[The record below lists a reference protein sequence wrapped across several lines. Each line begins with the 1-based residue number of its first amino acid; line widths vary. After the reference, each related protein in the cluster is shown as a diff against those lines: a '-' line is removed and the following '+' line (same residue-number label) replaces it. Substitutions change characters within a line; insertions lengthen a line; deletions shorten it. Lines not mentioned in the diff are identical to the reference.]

1 MTVSEETLNHQV
13 DCRGMPLIKSPDEIG
28 VSASGII
35 YDRFGRVLL
44 QKRTDIGWWGLPGG
58 RLEIGENLTDC
69 VEREVLEETNITV
82 RAKALIKLY
91 SDLTEYTAIQ
101 YPNGKL
107 VQYVTALFLCEKISG
122 YLAMS
127 NESTDIGYYDPQ
139 SFPENTLLSTRLRV
153 KDAQEFSRSDKGYF
167 DVIELEK

>member
-1 MTVSEETLNHQV
+1 MTISEQTLNHQV
-13 DCRGMPLIKSPDEIG
+13 DCRGMPLVKDPDAIG

-35 YDRFGRVLL
+35 YDRFGHVLL
-44 QKRTDIGWWGLPGG
+44 QKRTDIGWWALPGG
-58 RLEIGENLTDC
+58 RLDIGENLTDC
-69 VEREVLEETNITV
+69 VIREVMEETNITV
-82 RAKALIKLY
+82 RAKALIRVY

>member
-1 MTVSEETLNHQV
+1 MTVPEQTLNHRV
-13 DCRGMPLIKSPDEIG
+13 DCRGIPLMKDPDEIG
-28 VSASGII
+28 ISASGII
-35 YDRFGRVLL
+35 YDRFGHVLL

-69 VEREVLEETNITV
+69 VTREVLEETNITV
-82 RAKALIKLY
+82 KAKALIRVY

-101 YPNGKL
+101 YPNGKV

-122 YLAMS
+122 YLVMS

-139 SFPENTLLSTRLRV
+139 NFPENTLFATRLRV

>member
-1 MTVSEETLNHQV
+1 
-13 DCRGMPLIKSPDEIG
+13 MPLVRDPDAIG

-35 YDRFGRVLL
+35 YDRFGHVLL

-58 RLEIGENLTDC
+58 RLDIGENLTDC
-69 VEREVLEETNITV
+69 VIREVMEETNITV
-82 RAKALIKLY
+82 RAKALIRVY

>member
-1 MTVSEETLNHQV
+1 MTISEQTLSHQV
-13 DCRGMPLIKSPDEIG
+13 DCRGMPLVRDPDAIG

-35 YDRFGRVLL
+35 YDRFGHVLL

-58 RLEIGENLTDC
+58 RLDIGENLTDC
-69 VEREVLEETNITV
+69 VIREVMEETNITV
-82 RAKALIKLY
+82 RAKALIRVY

>member
-1 MTVSEETLNHQV
+1 MTVPEQSLNHRI
-13 DCRGMPLIKSPDEIG
+13 DCRGIPLMKDPDEIG
-28 VSASGII
+28 ISASGII
-35 YDRFGRVLL
+35 YDRFGHVLL

-69 VEREVLEETNITV
+69 VTREVLEETNITV
-82 RAKALIKLY
+82 RAKALIRVY

-101 YPNGKL
+101 YPNGKV

-122 YLAMS
+122 YLGMS
-127 NESTDIGYYDPQ
+127 NESTDIGYYHPQ
-139 SFPENTLLSTRLRV
+139 NFPENTLFATRLRV
-153 KDAQEFSRSDKGYF
+153 KDAQEFSRSHKGYF

>member
-1 MTVSEETLNHQV
+1 MTVPEQTLNHRI
-13 DCRGMPLIKSPDEIG
+13 DCRGIPLMKDPDEIG
-28 VSASGII
+28 ISASGII
-35 YDRFGRVLL
+35 YDRFGHVLL

-69 VEREVLEETNITV
+69 VTREVLEETNITV
-82 RAKALIKLY
+82 RAKALIRVY

-101 YPNGKL
+101 YPNGKV

-122 YLAMS
+122 YLGMS

-139 SFPENTLLSTRLRV
+139 NFPENTLFATRLRV
-153 KDAQEFSRSDKGYF
+153 KDAQEFSRSHKGYF

>member
-1 MTVSEETLNHQV
+1 MTISEQTLSHQV
-13 DCRGMPLIKSPDEIG
+13 DCRGMPLVRDPDAIG

-35 YDRFGRVLL
+35 YDRFGHVLL

-58 RLEIGENLTDC
+58 RLDIGENLTDC
-69 VEREVLEETNITV
+69 VIREVMEETNITV
-82 RAKALIKLY
+82 RAKALIRVY

-101 YPNGKL
+101 YPNGRL

>member
-1 MTVSEETLNHQV
+1 MTVPEQTLNHRV
-13 DCRGMPLIKSPDEIG
+13 DCRGIPLMKDPDEIG
-28 VSASGII
+28 ISASGII
-35 YDRFGRVLL
+35 YDRFGHVLL

-69 VEREVLEETNITV
+69 VTREVLEETNITV
-82 RAKALIKLY
+82 KAKALIRVY

>member
-1 MTVSEETLNHQV
+1 MTVSEQTLNHQF
-13 DCRGMPLIKSPDEIG
+13 DCRGMPLIKGPDEIG
-28 VSASGII
+28 ISASGII
-35 YDRFGRVLL
+35 YDRFGHVLL

-58 RLEIGENLTDC
+58 RLEIGENLTNC
-69 VEREVLEETNITV
+69 VEREVLEETNIKV
-82 RAKALIKLY
+82 RAKALIKVY

-107 VQYVTALFLCEKISG
+107 VQYVTVLFLCERTSG
-122 YLAMS
+122 YLIMS

-139 SFPENTLLSTRLRV
+139 HFPENTLLSTRLRV
-153 KDAQEFSRSDKGYF
+153 KDAREFSRSEKGYF

>member
-1 MTVSEETLNHQV
+1 MTVPEQTLNHRV
-13 DCRGMPLIKSPDEIG
+13 DCRGIPLMKDPDEIG
-28 VSASGII
+28 ISASGII
-35 YDRFGRVLL
+35 YDRFGHVLL

-69 VEREVLEETNITV
+69 VTREVLEETNITV
-82 RAKALIKLY
+82 RAKALIRVY

>member
-1 MTVSEETLNHQV
+1 MTISEQTLNHQV
-13 DCRGMPLIKSPDEIG
+13 DCRGMPLVRDPDAIG

-35 YDRFGRVLL
+35 YDRFGHVLL

-58 RLEIGENLTDC
+58 RLDIGENLTDC
-69 VEREVLEETNITV
+69 VIREVMEETNITV
-82 RAKALIKLY
+82 RAKALIRVY

>member
-1 MTVSEETLNHQV
+1 MTVSEQTLNHQV
-13 DCRGMPLIKSPDEIG
+13 DCRGMPLIKGPDEIG
-28 VSASGII
+28 ISASGII
-35 YDRFGRVLL
+35 YDRFGRLLL

-69 VEREVLEETNITV
+69 VDREVLEETNITV

-122 YLAMS
+122 YLIMS
-127 NESTDIGYYDPQ
+127 NESTDLGYYDPQ
-139 SFPENTLLSTRLRV
+139 NFPKNTLLSTRLRV
-153 KDAQEFSRSDKGYF
+153 KDAREFSRSDKGYF

>member
-1 MTVSEETLNHQV
+1 MTLSHQV
-13 DCRGMPLIKSPDEIG
+13 DCRGMPLVKDPDAIG

-35 YDRFGRVLL
+35 YDRFGHVLL

-58 RLEIGENLTDC
+58 RLDIGENLTDC
-69 VEREVLEETNITV
+69 VIREVMEETNITV
-82 RAKALIKLY
+82 RAKALIRVY

>member
-1 MTVSEETLNHQV
+1 
-13 DCRGMPLIKSPDEIG
+13 MPLIKGPDEIG

-107 VQYVTALFLCEKISG
+107 VQYVTALFLCEKI
-122 YLAMS
+122 
-127 NESTDIGYYDPQ
+127 
-139 SFPENTLLSTRLRV
+139 
-153 KDAQEFSRSDKGYF
+153 
-167 DVIELEK
+167 

>member
-1 MTVSEETLNHQV
+1 M
-13 DCRGMPLIKSPDEIG
+13 
-28 VSASGII
+28 
-35 YDRFGRVLL
+35 
-44 QKRTDIGWWGLPGG
+44 
-58 RLEIGENLTDC
+58 TDC

-91 SDLTEYTAIQ
+91 SDLIEYTAIQ

-107 VQYVTALFLCEKISG
+107 VQYVTALFLCEKTSG
-122 YLAMS
+122 YLIMS

-139 SFPENTLLSTRLRV
+139 HFPENTLLSTRLRV
-153 KDAQEFSRSDKGYF
+153 KDAREFSRSDKGHF

>member
-1 MTVSEETLNHQV
+1 M
-13 DCRGMPLIKSPDEIG
+13 
-28 VSASGII
+28 
-35 YDRFGRVLL
+35 
-44 QKRTDIGWWGLPGG
+44 
-58 RLEIGENLTDC
+58 TDC

-122 YLAMS
+122 YLIMS

-139 SFPENTLLSTRLRV
+139 NFPENTLLSTRLRV
-153 KDAQEFSRSDKGYF
+153 KDAREFSRSDKGYF